1 MFLIFSKHKKTLL
14 VVFAILVVVGGLIL
28 LTTKKDEQTFCT
40 TDVKECADGSFV
52 SRSGEDCA
60 FAPCSSGDTKE
71 GLIKTTDE
79 ASGAQFMY
87 PEKFAGVYI
96 SAVNWPPSIKVSD
109 GKFVCNDTRRIID
122 GTLYCEKIVS
132 EGAAGSVY
140 TDNTY
145 TTQKDGKLVSVNV
158 VLQNVNCG
166 NYDEPNK
173 STCEKERKTFDIKP
187 IIDSIVK
194 SIVFDKSLKEKLSE
208 CLPKSDMKSKETC
221 DELLV
226 SIQTFDD
233 CKDAGFPI
241 LESFPEQ
248 CKTVDG
254 RTFINK

>member
-14 VVFAILVVVGGLIL
+14 VVFAVLLVVGGFIFLI
-28 LTTKKDEQTFCT
+28 TNKDGQTFCT

-52 SRSGEDCA
+52 SRSGENCEFDLCPSGESDNA
-60 FAPCSSGDTKE
+60 F
-71 GLIKTTDE
+71 IKTTDE

-87 PEKFAGVYI
+87 QENFPALYI
-96 SAVNWPPSIKVSD
+96 SAVNWPPNITVSD
-109 GKFVCNDTRRIID
+109 GKFTCNNTRRIIE

-145 TTQKDGKLVSVNV
+145 TTQKEGKLVSVNV
-158 VLQNVNCG
+158 VLQNVHCG

-173 STCEKERKTFDIKP
+173 SACEKERKEFDLKP

-221 DELLV
+221 DELLA
-226 SIQTFDD
+226 SIRTFDD
-233 CKDAGFPI
+233 CKNAGFPI
-241 LESFPEQ
+241 LESYPEQ
-248 CKTVDG
+248 CKTADG
-254 RTFINK
+254 KTFINN